1 MRQKDESA
9 SLVFE
14 IRKDGSNMEIFDKD
28 YVQKVIANNVMLEKI
43 VNFILQNELISQE
56 TKQKILEYCGTDCI
70 HKFADMSYGWKG
82 L

>member
-1 MRQKDESA
+1 MTRKNEDT

-14 IRKDGSNMEIFDKD
+14 IRKDGSNLELFDRD
-28 YVQKVIANNVMLEKI
+28 YVQKLTANNVMLEKI
-43 VNFILQNELISQE
+43 VNYILQNEHISQE
-56 TKQKILEYCGTDCI
+56 TKQEILEYCGTDCL